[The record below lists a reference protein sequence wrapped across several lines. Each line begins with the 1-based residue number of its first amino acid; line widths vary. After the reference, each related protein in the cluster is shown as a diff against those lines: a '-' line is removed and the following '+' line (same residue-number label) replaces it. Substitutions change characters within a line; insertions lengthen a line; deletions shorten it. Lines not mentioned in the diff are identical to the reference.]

1 MKLTKEA
8 FIIMY
13 ILRNID
19 KESITIYDIAK
30 AQLKYFKH

>member
-13 ILRNID
+13 ILKNLD
-19 KESITIYDIAK
+19 EDITIYDIAK
-30 AQLKYFKH
+30 AQLRYFKD